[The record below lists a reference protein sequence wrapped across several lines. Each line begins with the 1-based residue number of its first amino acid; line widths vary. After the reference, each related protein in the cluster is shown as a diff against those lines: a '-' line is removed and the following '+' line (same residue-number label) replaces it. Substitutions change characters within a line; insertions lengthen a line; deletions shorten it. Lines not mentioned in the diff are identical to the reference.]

1 MRPEEALYCDY
12 RNDLDL
18 SDSERQNFTSNSYIV
33 YKDLKERGL
42 VVKVDEL
49 GLRLFDR
56 KTETKRQASAIV
68 LPKNFDDKIDFTNI
82 FIELEKGLDRRVQIG
97 IIDSDKDVVYYVIK
111 NTEWPNTKIKENQE
125 STITD
130 ANVKELLDK
139 GYQINS
145 GLKFGTHYR
154 VYNYESKHAPWLIH
168 VVKEGINWLDIARMV
183 RVGHGVN
190 KIIVL
195 SYKKKWLSIEWI
207 KP

>member
-1 MRPEEALYCDY
+1 MSLTTEE
-12 RNDLDL
+12 RGKFSN
-18 SDSERQNFTSNSYIV
+18 QNYIV

-42 VVKVDEL
+42 IVKVDEN

-56 KTETKRQASAIV
+56 QTSTQGQSSAIV
-68 LPKNFDDKIDFTNI
+68 ISKNYKEEIDFSVI
-82 FIELEKGLDRRVQIG
+82 FNELDKGLDRRVQLG
-97 IIDSDKDVVYYVIK
+97 IIDAEKDVVYYV
-111 NTEWPNTKIKENQE
+111 TKIMEWTETKRKERYE
-125 STITD
+125 
-130 ANVKELLDK
+130 NVINDPEIKELIDK
-139 GYQINS
+139 GYQVNS

-168 VVKEGINWLDIARMV
+168 IVKEGMTWLDIARMV

-195 SYKKKWLSIEWI
+195 AYKEKWLSIEWI

>member
-1 MRPEEALYCDY
+1 MYCDY
-12 RNDLDL
+12 RKDFELTEI
-18 SDSERQNFTSNSYIV
+18 EREKFRTQDYTV

-42 VVKVDEL
+42 IVKVDED

-56 KTETKRQASAIV
+56 KSSTKGQSSAIV
-68 LPKNFDDKIDFTNI
+68 ISKNYKEEIDFSDI
-82 FIELEKGLDRRVQIG
+82 FSELDRGLDRRVQIG
-97 IIDSDKDVVYYVIK
+97 IIDSEKDVVYYV
-111 NTEWPNTKIKENQE
+111 TKIMAWPETKRKEGNE
-125 STITD
+125 NIIND
-130 ANVKELLDK
+130 PEINELTEK
-139 GYQINS
+139 GYQVNS

-168 VVKEGINWLDIARMV
+168 IVKEGMTWLDIARMV

-195 SYKKKWLSIEWI
+195 AYKQRWLSIEWI

>member
-1 MRPEEALYCDY
+1 MYCDY
-12 RNDLDL
+12 RKDFELTEI
-18 SDSERQNFTSNSYIV
+18 EREKFRTQDYTV

-42 VVKVDEL
+42 IVKVDED

-56 KTETKRQASAIV
+56 KSSTKGQSSAIV
-68 LPKNFDDKIDFTNI
+68 ISKNYKEEIDFSDI
-82 FIELEKGLDRRVQIG
+82 FSELDRGLDRRVQIG
-97 IIDSDKDVVYYVIK
+97 IIDSEKDVVYYV
-111 NTEWPNTKIKENQE
+111 TKIMAWPETKRKEGNE
-125 STITD
+125 NIIND
-130 ANVKELLDK
+130 PEINELTEK
-139 GYQINS
+139 GYQVNS

-168 VVKEGINWLDIARMV
+168 IVKEGMTWLDIARMV

-195 SYKKKWLSIEWI
+195 AYKQRWLSIKWI

>member
-1 MRPEEALYCDY
+1 MSLTKEE
-12 RNDLDL
+12 RGKFSN
-18 SDSERQNFTSNSYIV
+18 QNYIV

-42 VVKVDEL
+42 IVKVDEN

-56 KTETKRQASAIV
+56 QTSTQGQSSAIV
-68 LPKNFDDKIDFTNI
+68 ISKNYKEEIDFSDI
-82 FIELEKGLDRRVQIG
+82 FNELDKGLDRRVQLG
-97 IIDSDKDVVYYVIK
+97 IIDAEKDVVYYV
-111 NTEWPNTKIKENQE
+111 TKIMEWTETK
-125 STITD
+125 
-130 ANVKELLDK
+130 VKEGNENVIEDPEIKELIDK
-139 GYQINS
+139 GYQVNS

-168 VVKEGINWLDIARMV
+168 IVKEGMTWLDIARMV

-195 SYKKKWLSIEWI
+195 AYKEKWLSIEWI